1 MLRHAGTRRARFLR
15 DDFVAAILI
24 VLLVSATAIPG
35 IVALLVLDDGY
46 KALRI
51 ANILQICLLF
61 LVGYRWAHHSGA
73 NPWWT
78 GVMIALL
85 GVVLVLVAVALGG

>member
-1 MLRHAGTRRARFLR
+1 
-15 DDFVAAILI
+15 VI
-24 VLLVSATAIPG
+24 LVSATAIPG
-35 IVALLVLDDGY
+35 VLPLLVLDDGH
-46 KALRI
+46 KALHI

-61 LVGYRWAHHSGA
+61 LVGYRWAHHTAA
-73 NPWWT
+73 NPWQT